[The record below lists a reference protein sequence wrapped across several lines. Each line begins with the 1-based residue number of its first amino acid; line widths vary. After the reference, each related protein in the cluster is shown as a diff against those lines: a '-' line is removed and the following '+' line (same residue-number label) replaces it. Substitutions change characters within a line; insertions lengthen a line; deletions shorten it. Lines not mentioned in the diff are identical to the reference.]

1 MKRYGMPGPK
11 GDEVAVT
18 LAAASIAETSEGQIN

>member
-11 GDEVAVT
+11 NEEFAAT
-18 LAAASIAETSEGQIN
+18 LAANSIAETSEGQIN